1 MKTLVVVA
9 SRTRARLLHFSG
21 PGKDF
26 ELINTLDNP
35 DGRLKNQDID
45 ASAGGSASTSSAG
58 RHGMEV
64 QVEPTE
70 VVAKKFAGDIARE
83 IGQKRQL
90 EKPARIVLAAEPGFL
105 GLLRGSLDSE
115 TEKFVNG
122 SVTKDLDA
130 FEVKELKSHFKEVLP
145 V

>member
-9 SRTRARLLHFSG
+9 SRTRTRFLHFMG

-26 ELINTLDNP
+26 DLVDTLENP

-45 ASAGGSASTSSAG
+45 TSQGGAASTSSAG

-70 VVAKKFAGDIARE
+70 VVAKKFATEVAKTLNS
-83 IGQKRQL
+83 KRQTD
-90 EKPARIVLAAEPGFL
+90 KPDRIVLSAEPGFL
-105 GLLRGSLDSE
+105 GMLRGSLDGE
-115 TEKFVNG
+115 TEKLVNG
-122 SVTKDLDA
+122 SVTKDLDSIEVRDLKKH
-130 FEVKELKSHFKEVLP
+130 FEEVLP